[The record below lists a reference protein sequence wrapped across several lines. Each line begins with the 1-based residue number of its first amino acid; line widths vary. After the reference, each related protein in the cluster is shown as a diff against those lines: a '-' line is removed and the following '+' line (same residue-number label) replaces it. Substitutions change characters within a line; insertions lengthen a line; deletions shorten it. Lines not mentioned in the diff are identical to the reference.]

1 MIKKETE
8 IISRKL
14 DAIISILMNQ
24 TKIQEEN
31 SREKII
37 RLIKLGFENNEISD
51 ILGTSYS
58 IVGKERSLLKKRS
71 SNEWWEYSQINWLKI
86 RYAN

>member
-1 MIKKETE
+1 LVKKETE

-31 SREKII
+31 SKEKIA
-37 RLIKLGFENNEISD
+37 RLIKLGFENNEIAN
-51 ILGTSYS
+51 ILGTAYNV
-58 IVGKERSLLKKRS
+58 IGKERSLQKKRS
-71 SNEWWEYSQINWLKI
+71 KNE
-86 RYAN
+86 

>member
-1 MIKKETE
+1 MVKKDSE

-14 DAIISILMNQ
+14 DTIISILMNQ

-31 SREKII
+31 LREKII

-71 SNEWWEYSQINWLKI
+71 SNE
-86 RYAN
+86 

>member
-1 MIKKETE
+1 MVKKETE

-31 SREKII
+31 SKEKIT
-37 RLIKLGFENNEISD
+37 RLIKLGFENNEIAN
-51 ILGTSYS
+51 ILGTTYNV
-58 IVGKERSLLKKRS
+58 IGKERSLQKKRS
-71 SNEWWEYSQINWLKI
+71 KNE
-86 RYAN
+86 